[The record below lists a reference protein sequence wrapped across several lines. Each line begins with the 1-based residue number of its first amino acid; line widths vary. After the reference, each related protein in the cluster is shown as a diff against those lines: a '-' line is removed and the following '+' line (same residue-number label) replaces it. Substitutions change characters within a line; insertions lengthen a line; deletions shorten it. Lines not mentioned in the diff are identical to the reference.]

1 MKSKKKIYSLFYN
14 FLIILFGLMMIGIVL
29 VDLFVAGR
37 STRVQVR
44 IHPLSNLSLL
54 VIALFTLIVLII
66 FYKKLL
72 KKYVDL
78 LNKKQCS
85 ILLMF
90 YFLVAFALQIFL
102 IKKIFFLTGWDVG
115 QLRCAADQAAQG
127 LKFQSGNEYNYYFSF
142 YPNNVFILF
151 ISTIITK
158 VAYIIGMDS
167 HLLLSIVGA
176 LSVNVSIILLVK
188 IVGLITHNK
197 HLCVLA
203 IFISTIFIMFTP
215 WIIIPYSDTYAMFFT
230 TVVLYVYLNKD
241 NLNKYVSAFFIVL
254 FAFIGYK
261 VKPTVII
268 VLIAIILIE
277 VWKNLFNLKNIKLKE
292 VGKCSISLI
301 AAMAIFLSIS
311 SISNSYLEY
320 EKNTSNEMPLT
331 HFLMMGMNPIARGGY
346 SQDDVDFTQSHIGLY
361 NKTSANM
368 KVVKRRLREYGI
380 IGYSQLL
387 IDKSIRN
394 YNDGSFA
401 WGGEGNFYL
410 VVNEDNSRGTTLL
423 RNIFYN
429 EGKYYQLFETFLQSV
444 WILILFFNIFS
455 LKNIRNYKLLV
466 IPLSIIGITIFLLLF
481 ESRARYLLLYAPFYI
496 ILFVIGMNNI
506 INMVNIK
513 LENNSKI
520 QEV

>member
-277 VWKNLFNLKNIKLKE
+277 VWKNLFNLKNIKLK
-292 VGKCSISLI
+292 
-301 AAMAIFLSIS
+301 
-311 SISNSYLEY
+311 
-320 EKNTSNEMPLT
+320 
-331 HFLMMGMNPIARGGY
+331 
-346 SQDDVDFTQSHIGLY
+346 
-361 NKTSANM
+361 
-368 KVVKRRLREYGI
+368 
-380 IGYSQLL
+380 
-387 IDKSIRN
+387 
-394 YNDGSFA
+394 
-401 WGGEGNFYL
+401 
-410 VVNEDNSRGTTLL
+410 
-423 RNIFYN
+423 
-429 EGKYYQLFETFLQSV
+429 
-444 WILILFFNIFS
+444 
-455 LKNIRNYKLLV
+455 
-466 IPLSIIGITIFLLLF
+466 
-481 ESRARYLLLYAPFYI
+481 
-496 ILFVIGMNNI
+496 
-506 INMVNIK
+506 
-513 LENNSKI
+513 
-520 QEV
+520 